1 MNFETM
7 SKQRKMIL
15 IAAAVGV
22 ISMFLPWVSILG
34 YSASGMHGA
43 GILVFLCF
51 LAAGFL
57 SFTGDQTT
65 NLNRMNWMLTLVAGG
80 IALLIMVINFFDG
93 LSAIGLYGI
102 GFWGALIAS
111 ICIVAF
117 TYMYRSTTDSLQ
129 TGFDTLKNS
138 FNNTS
143 SPQTG
148 TTTTTSTP
156 NVTHTPTNDPPRP
169 NV

>member
-15 IAAAVGV
+15 IAAAVGE

-34 YSASGMHGA
+34 YSVSGMHGA

-57 SFTGDQTT
+57 AFSGDQTT
-65 NLNRMNWMLTLVAGG
+65 NLNKMNWMLTLVAGG
-80 IALLIMVINFFDG
+80 IALLIMIINFIDG
-93 LSAIGLYGI
+93 LSAISLFSF
-102 GFWGALIAS
+102 GFWGALAAS
-111 ICIVAF
+111 IGIVAF
-117 TYMYRSTTDSLQ
+117 AYMYRSASDSLQ
-129 TGFDTLKNS
+129 SGFDTLKS
-138 FNNTS
+138 GFNNNASTTH
-143 SPQTG
+143 TG
-148 TTTTTSTP
+148 TTTTSTT
-156 NVTHTPTNDPPRP
+156 NVTHTPTNDPTRP